1 MERSSHRKKNT
12 EAMTTVVIPRGRK
25 NQENFVIVSVNGNS
39 WKIMRGVEVEVPRYV
54 SEVLENAE
62 MMAET
67 ARSYVDRMA
76 N

>member
-1 MERSSHRKKNT
+1 MKKHAP
-12 EAMTTVVIPRGRK
+12 EMTTVIIPRGRK

>member
-1 MERSSHRKKNT
+1 MKKNT
-12 EAMTTVVIPRGRK
+12 REMPTVVIPRGRK

>member
-1 MERSSHRKKNT
+1 MKKNT
-12 EAMTTVVIPRGRK
+12 REMTTVVIPRGRK

>member
-1 MERSSHRKKNT
+1 MKKNT
-12 EAMTTVVIPRGRK
+12 REMTTVLIPRGRK
-25 NQENFVIVSVNGNS
+25 NQENFVIVSVNGSS

>member
-1 MERSSHRKKNT
+1 MKKNT
-12 EAMTTVVIPRGRK
+12 EEMTTVVIPRGRK